1 VEKKMSLSTM
11 TNDLARPGGGKQT
24 IMAVAYNHAPEGSPT
39 SNKSNSKAFDAV
51 AKFIPTEVLAPYILV
66 AGLAKNNTSNW
77 TPEGAFFAFIFIT
90 PLLLVLFEFA
100 KAAEQKLAWPATTQ
114 LLWRAAAATI
124 AFAVW
129 SLSIPHNPYQEAVGG
144 IVVTGVLA
152 VLISPTLAALDSI
165 VMRVLALKA

>member
-1 VEKKMSLSTM
+1 MSLSTM

-24 IMAVAYNHAPEGSPT
+24 LMAVAYNHAPAGSQT
-39 SNKSNSKAFDAV
+39 SNKTNSKAFDAI

-66 AGLAKNNTSNW
+66 AEIAKGDKHSW
-77 TPEGAFFAFIFIT
+77 SPEGAFFAFVIIT

-100 KAAEQKLAWPATTQ
+100 KAAEQKLAWPATPQ

-129 SLSIPHNPYQEAVGG
+129 SLSIPHNPYQAAVGG
-144 IVVTGVLA
+144 IAVAGVLA

-165 VMRVLALKA
+165 VMRILALKDQID